1 MSGST
6 ITPWVVGNWK
16 MNPMRANAKQLIEE
30 FKQLL
35 QQNQIAD
42 ESCHVGVAPV
52 FIALAMVQTQ
62 LQDAARTVYTVA
74 QDVSRSGYW
83 CVYWRSQRRII
94 KR

>member
-16 MNPMRANAKQLIEE
+16 MNPMRANANQLIEE

-42 ESCHVGVAPV
+42 ENCHVGVAPV
-52 FIALAMVQTQ
+52 SIALTTVQERYIRLHRMYHVLLVQ
-62 LQDAARTVYTVA
+62 VLILVKSVQNY
-74 QDVSRSGYW
+74 
-83 CVYWRSQRRII
+83 
-94 KR
+94 

>member
-16 MNPMRANAKQLIEE
+16 MNPMRANANQLIEE

-42 ESCHVGVAPV
+42 ENCHV
-52 FIALAMVQTQ
+52 ALPLFLLPLQRYKRNYRMLQERYIRLHRMYHVLLVQVLILVKSVQ
-62 LQDAARTVYTVA
+62 NY
-74 QDVSRSGYW
+74 
-83 CVYWRSQRRII
+83 
-94 KR
+94 